1 MASGINYSILNVDK
15 KGRVQ
20 LPSDIRKNMKIED
33 SIIMETE
40 RNTLVLKP
48 LKKIEEPLAFLSSIN
63 VKTKKTPVEMKRE
76 AELVF
81 S

>member
-1 MASGINYSILNVDK
+1 
-15 KGRVQ
+15 
-20 LPSDIRKNMKIED
+20 MKIED
-33 SIIMETE
+33 SIIMETQ